1 MEFEPITNSINRGVA
16 PGGFIKIK
24 DMDFVPLSDDDN
36 LPQDSDILQLYN
48 ILLEGAKLG
57 GVNPRISSAE
67 IKAKMWKAGL
77 ANATVHHFRIPV
89 GPWPKDKH
97 LKEVG

>member
-36 LPQDSDILQLYN
+36 LQDSAILQWYN

-57 GVNPRISSAE
+57 GVNLRISSAE
-67 IKAKMWKAGL
+67 IKAKMWKAGP
-77 ANATVHHFRIPV
+77 ANATVHHFGFLSDHGQRINI
-89 GPWPKDKH
+89 
-97 LKEVG
+97 